1 MGPKKESRMLRSQ
14 PTPSSQILGE
24 RCGKILKVTT
34 ESMHPWR
41 MLKNCRL
48 ARMSDG
54 HYCLLRSLGPVK
66 GGNSMKHHEV
76 VIDFSRRG
84 MVELLQRLIILRR
97 LISRK
102 TPPDRPFDHD
112 HR

>member
-1 MGPKKESRMLRSQ
+1 MGPKKKSRMLRSQ
-14 PTPSSQILGE
+14 PIPSLQILGE

-41 MLKNCRL
+41 VFKDCQL

-54 HYCLLRSLGPVK
+54 HYCLLKSLGPVK
-66 GGNSMKHHEV
+66 GGNGMKHHEV

-84 MVELLQRLIILRR
+84 TVKLFQRLIRR
-97 LISRK
+97 K
-102 TPPDRPFDHD
+102 KPPVER
-112 HR
+112 